1 MALNLN
7 KSNNE
12 ENSLPSDAKKKG
24 INISKSD
31 DQSHSKP
38 NLSKEQTSN
47 PSGKKGINLSKSQ
60 DSSKLGLNL
69 SKNDEVSSN
78 SNISNETKKTET
90 KKKKSP
96 ILILVTLAVLI
107 LGGIFWFINNTNK
120 KQAETVLKT
129 EVPVT
134 LPAEADAADGQSAEI
149 TNTIT
154 ENNLQSGEASSTPT
168 ETAES
173 LSVSANSKNINSN
186 GIESPAANQLST
198 TSEASTM
205 MTSGS
210 IEEKARQVISGAY
223 GNGLD
228 RKSALGDEYSVI
240 QAKVNEIYQN
250 NPQ

>member
-12 ENSLPSDAKKKG
+12 ENSLPSDAKKKA

-47 PSGKKGINLSKSQ
+47 PSEKKGINLSKSP
-60 DSSKLGLNL
+60 DSSESGLNL
-69 SKNDEVSSN
+69 TKDKEVSSN
-78 SNISNETKKTET
+78 SNISNETKKTEPL
-90 KKKKSP
+90 KKKSP

-120 KQAETVLKT
+120 KQAETVIKT

-134 LPAEADAADGQSAEI
+134 LPAESDSTDGQSAEI
-149 TNTIT
+149 TNTLT
-154 ENNLQSGEASSTPT
+154 ENNLQSSEASSTPT

-173 LSVSANSKNINSN
+173 LSVSANSNNINSN
-186 GIESPAANQLST
+186 RMDSPAKNQLST
-198 TSEASTM
+198 TNEASNM
-205 MTSGS
+205 MPSGS
-210 IEEKARQVISGAY
+210 IEEKARQVINGVF

-228 RKSALGDEYSVI
+228 RKNSLGDE
-240 QAKVNEIYQN
+240 
-250 NPQ
+250 